1 MPRYEKLP
9 SHLLNYRNH
18 EVKETWMYKIR
29 AEYPSILID
38 FRLMSMY
45 DTAGQ
50 SGISKI
56 PGMTEGYGDEILTD
70 QIAQTK

>member
-9 SHLLNYRNH
+9 NQMLNYRNH

-29 AEYPSILID
+29 SEYPSILID

-45 DTAGQ
+45 EIT
-50 SGISKI
+50 GI
-56 PGMTEGYGDEILTD
+56 TEGYGDEILTE
-70 QIAQTK
+70 QITQTK

>member
-1 MPRYEKLP
+1 M
-9 SHLLNYRNH
+9 LNYRNH

-45 DTAGQ
+45 E
-50 SGISKI
+50 SI
-56 PGMTEGYGDEILTD
+56 GMTEGFGDEILTE
-70 QIAQTK
+70 QITQTK

>member
-1 MPRYEKLP
+1 MPKYEKLP
-9 SHLLNYRNH
+9 NHSINYRNH

-45 DTAGQ
+45 DTM
-50 SGISKI
+50 
-56 PGMTEGYGDEILTD
+56 GMPEGYGDEILIE
-70 QIAQTK
+70 QISQTR